1 MAWKPAEIIK
11 TIFFKSTL
19 LIVKFS
25 NNKPVPILI
34 SASNVFPERKYKYLK
49 VKKPDSPIPP
59 RVTWKMPIRINI
71 DETHAS
77 EKLLY
82 DNFAFIGP
90 GHGCKGFT
98 LLIKLDDNLK
108 TDLS

>member
-1 MAWKPAEIIK
+1 MTWKPAETIK

-19 LIVKFS
+19 LIVKFN
-25 NNKPVPILI
+25 NNKPVAILI
-34 SASNVFPERKYKYLK
+34 NASNVFPERKYKFLK

-59 RVTWKMPIRINI
+59 RVTWKMPIRIKI
-71 DETHAS
+71 DETQAS

-82 DNFAFIGP
+82 DNFAFKGP